1 MSADLS
7 PQNEQFIQEVVASGS
22 YPSRAAA
29 LNAAVDLLK
38 HRQMEL
44 VEQVNAGIA
53 EAENGEVVPLDIE
66 DIKQR
71 GRRRLADEG
80 LL

>member
-53 EAENGEVVPLDIE
+53 EAENGEVAQLDVE
-66 DIKQR
+66 QIKR
-71 GRRRLADEG
+71 MGWKRLVDEC